1 MTSAV
6 KPCPPPGHGVHLW
19 AFHAY
24 NKVRSFGLTHDEA
37 AAYCHAHATRPLTSG
52 DIPSRPDTET
62 FELRKLR
69 VEYNELLLQRLAAK
83 INAFG
88 IDDIKDKSPI
98 DPARQSP
105 AAILRHLYRPG
116 ERVLLF
122 DRCQSQ
128 GKIVWQAPTKDAPND
143 DHVFDPF
150 LKPTRGQGAWMLA
163 NAITG
168 EWVNVPRLVSEQN
181 PNGRTRR
188 AVEALSCYR
197 YCVVESDAAPEALW
211 LKALVQMPLPIV
223 AVTSSAGKS
232 IHALI
237 DTGAQNL
244 EEWRAAADTIAG
256 IVVPLG
262 ADPATLRTPAQL
274 TRIPGF
280 YRAEKKRWQEL
291 LYLNPTADS
300 TPIIRKPKRG
310 QS

>member
-1 MTSAV
+1 MRA
-6 KPCPPPGHGVHLW
+6 
-19 AFHAY
+19 
-24 NKVRSFGLTHDEA
+24 FGLAHDEA
-37 AAYCHAHATRPLTSG
+37 AAYCHKHATRPLTNG

-62 FELRKLR
+62 LALRKLR
-69 VEYNELLLQRLAAK
+69 VEYNEQLLQRLAAK
-83 INAFG
+83 IHAFG
-88 IDDIKDKSPI
+88 TDDIKNKSPI

-105 AAILRHLYRPG
+105 AAVLRHLYRPG

-122 DRCQSQ
+122 DNCQSQ
-128 GKIVWQAPTKDAPND
+128 GHIVWQAPSKDAPYD
-143 DHVFDPF
+143 DHAFDPY
-150 LKPTRGQGAWMLA
+150 LNPSRGQGEWVLA

-168 EWVNVPRLVSEQN
+168 EWVNVARLVSKKN
-181 PNGRTRR
+181 PHGRTRR

-274 TRIPGF
+274 TRMPGF

-291 LYLNPTADS
+291 LYLNPAADS
-300 TPIIRKPKRG
+300 TPIISKPERG
-310 QS
+310 QP